1 VLNNFYKPFKSRAI
15 QVNHYFM
22 VDSENATAM
31 VMKKNIDANS
41 QETLNFVKNND

>member
-1 VLNNFYKPFKSRAI
+1 
-15 QVNHYFM
+15 M